1 MYFCLLE
8 NCVNTRG
15 SVYMYLSVCNESV
28 PDVLILVVDVW
39 IERSHD
45 DPGEEDKHDNLPDDL
60 TQHGADFVVEI
71 SRLLRTFHF
80 SDVDFIV
87 ARQYSFKSIK

>member
-1 MYFCLLE
+1 
-8 NCVNTRG
+8 
-15 SVYMYLSVCNESV
+15 MYLGVFDEGV
-28 PDVLILVVDVW
+28 PDVLVLVVDIWVD
-39 IERSHD
+39 RSHD

-80 SDVDFIV
+80 CDVDLS
-87 ARQYSFKSIK
+87 AAG